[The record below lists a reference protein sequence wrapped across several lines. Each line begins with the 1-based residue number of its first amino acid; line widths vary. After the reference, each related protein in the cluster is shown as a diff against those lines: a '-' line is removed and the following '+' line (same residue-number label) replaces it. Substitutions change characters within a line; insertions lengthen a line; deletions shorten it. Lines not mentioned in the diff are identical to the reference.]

1 MFQNQDVY
9 SEASVSTETAT
20 VMSSTY
26 GSPLTSQPLEE
37 GHKSAGH
44 QAMMSSTS
52 GQPVH
57 SPPQVERHKTTGHK
71 VKIPST
77 LGGHQAVVRNS
88 PELYAAHVARNE
100 SRKSLSSAKVHHM
113 KDSLASSGN
122 VGKNLPRNPVVSPEI
137 TTPAPARFVSTFT
150 PCTSE
155 VATRKPVKEHDPTL
169 ASLTVDTSPNS
180 FMPMDEI
187 DNSDKIPVDNET
199 LSLNEHAQEMCIV
212 TEETALASVKRLSLV
227 CGYEQDPKLIGK
239 RSPVHSSVWRNSD
252 SKQDMSNL
260 HVSSCM
266 TAQVNSK
273 EGQLNSDRRELIL
286 DRKLDEKQLN
296 PGESQEN
303 LDKPS
308 IQVPKSTAG
317 NKLTNA
323 QGHPSENSEI
333 SEYRFS
339 SLRPETIEAIK
350 IGNPGLVKSQ
360 LPSTTQ
366 NLSQAVEK
374 CICIIDDQDT
384 DTVQGTEKTK
394 VAGGAKTSSEIAKPL
409 LNTLHEMEEHLAVID
424 SELRVMCNKVTG
436 KESQDASLQDTHNLN
451 GEKIDVRLSNDKEI
465 TNEICGSSQ
474 TRKIVEED
482 YLTSTIMKDN
492 KVENTCYPL
501 NMKQATQAN
510 LPVKKSRSVLSSV

>member
-1 MFQNQDVY
+1 MI
-9 SEASVSTETAT
+9 
-20 VMSSTY
+20 SSTY
-26 GSPLTSQPLEE
+26 GSPVTPQPLEE
-37 GHKSAGH
+37 GLKSGGH

-52 GQPVH
+52 CQPVR
-57 SPPQVERHKTTGHK
+57 SPPQVERHKPSGHK

-113 KDSLASSGN
+113 KDSLASSEN

-137 TTPAPARFVSTFT
+137 TTLAPARFVSTFT
-150 PCTSE
+150 PCSSE

-187 DNSDKIPVDNET
+187 DNSDKMSVHSET

-212 TEETALASVKRLSLV
+212 SEETALASVKRLSLV

-239 RSPVHSSVWRNSD
+239 QSPVHSSVWRNSD

-273 EGQLNSDRRELIL
+273 KGQLNSDRRELIL

-303 LDKPS
+303 LDTPS

-317 NKLTNA
+317 N
-323 QGHPSENSEI
+323 PSESSEI

-366 NLSQAVEK
+366 TLSQAVEK

-384 DTVQGTEKTK
+384 DTVQGTEKTQ

-424 SELRVMCNKVTG
+424 SELTVMCNKVTG
-436 KESQDASLQDTHNLN
+436 KESQDASLQETHNLN
-451 GEKIDVRLSNDKEI
+451 GEKIDVHLSNDKEI

-492 KVENTCYPL
+492 KLENTCYPL

-510 LPVKKSRSVLSSV
+510 LPVKKSRSVLLSV